1 MKKVPEMFLKNG
13 LSPYDGKGY
22 MYVSYMDPETNTY
35 YDIVDAYALT
45 SLISIPQNGN
55 TTLRFMLNGKNYT
68 GQTLEILTGESDD
81 PAKFDKVGMITLDSS
96 ANGWKQYTFD
106 LTEWAGKNP
115 SGIPCRTRG
124 RHVFRNRRYSCCF
137 HRRSLCQYGR
147 SR

>member
-55 TTLRFMLNGKNYT
+55 TTLRFMLNGKT
-68 GQTLEILTGESDD
+68 IRDRLS
-81 PAKFDKVGMITLDSS
+81 KS
-96 ANGWKQYTFD
+96 
-106 LTEWAGKNP
+106 
-115 SGIPCRTRG
+115 
-124 RHVFRNRRYSCCF
+124 
-137 HRRSLCQYGR
+137 
-147 SR
+147 